1 MWILF
6 DSMKS
11 WKIDLTI
18 RAILSSILNS
28 SIDICRTF
36 LQASRNASHSNEFHS
51 HRFSDFPCEK
61 IENML
66 VNFERNF
73 YNDDWCGGVYARRG
87 KTYACDT
94 DRKIIVRT
102 LYIFI
107 SLSRSPFPLLLKS
120 IRSCLSDETFSV
132 CSLLINDLCVCYKA
146 YLNPL
151 FAIQRWAS
159 YVQLFYFRYISIY
172 LVVFTIFTYEVN
184 SRNSEDNFLIL
195 FEYMRRI
202 QYISEFNFHDIVS
215 FFFDRRLLVSLF
227 PVSQQRKIWEW
238 AFVGCVCMWSS

>member
-1 MWILF
+1 MQVIPMNFILIDF
-6 DSMKS
+6 QIFHVRKL
-11 WKIDLTI
+11 KICWSILKGIFIMMIGAGVCMQGEAKRMHVIPTGKLLFERCIYSFHSLALLFRYCSNRFVHVYRTKHSVCVHYLLTI
-18 RAILSSILNS
+18 
-28 SIDICRTF
+28 C
-36 LQASRNASHSNEFHS
+36 
-51 HRFSDFPCEK
+51 
-61 IENML
+61 
-66 VNFERNF
+66 V
-73 YNDDWCGGVYARRG
+73 
-87 KTYACDT
+87 
-94 DRKIIVRT
+94 
-102 LYIFI
+102 
-107 SLSRSPFPLLLKS
+107 
-120 IRSCLSDETFSV
+120 
-132 CSLLINDLCVCYKA
+132 CVCYKA